1 MARSECMSTGKNGDS
16 LTDSSV
22 TSYSTVVIHHPQGK
36 KGVKDSE
43 EGRSQAYYKVKKLK
57 TTEQPKIQGDFRP
70 SQYFPES
77 ETDDFFKSMES
88 IEDSRNSAQVEY
100 REGKEMKQDSE
111 MKRMKFKDED
121 RSSEETNWRQNFRLG
136 GRHQIKK
143 LKSSESSEKHEPRK
157 AAKQTGQE
165 SKEHLEVLRDDQ
177 RTKTEEK
184 SKIRP
189 KHEGKIPISQAVPA
203 TFGYEFTNSIPAIP
217 IELAHPFGGVNF
229 HQQRLQSIPPP
240 GMSPE
245 LIQTLLSQQ
254 PQTFDSEKF
263 NEQTKKSKS
272 QNFKVGYSIGFGGDE
287 IVLGKPKDVRLHVNG
302 RNSVWKTLTN
312 GVEMS
317 TELDKKKPI
326 IEDSAVKASDSVL
339 KNDVYYMNNYKLDTS
354 VPTAG
359 RNTFDHAQALTG
371 SNIFDFS
378 NAVEPGWFQQHP
390 VELDMAG
397 LYQSFGYPSPLPVY
411 IPGPK
416 GSGAMV
422 QAIVIPVQS
431 LPGIGWPS
439 EQSGHGLQGNLQ
451 QHQQIQ
457 QIQLQPAPQPI
468 QLQPAGH
475 QPVHLH
481 SASQRPQ
488 LHQPIQFQSTSH
500 QPMQLQ
506 SATHQ
511 PFHLVPLQYTQVI
524 PMQQQHQAILQ
535 AIQMP
540 IQLKAHVQQLQ
551 PSTQHNQRSRNP
563 KVRDSLKQSTFETSP
578 IVVAAAPSDQAK
590 LQHELNAILAE
601 EMKRKNQRHPSVGLR
616 PPLPF

>member
-1 MARSECMSTGKNGDS
+1 MSTGKNGDS

-36 KGVKDSE
+36 KAVKDSE

-57 TTEQPKIQGDFRP
+57 TTEQPKIQAEFRP

-77 ETDDFFKSMES
+77 ESEEYYKSIES
-88 IEDSRNSAQVEY
+88 MEDSRNSAQVEY

-111 MKRMKFKDED
+111 MKKMKFKDED
-121 RSSEETNWRQNFRLG
+121 RSSEESNWRQNFRLG
-136 GRHQIKK
+136 GRQQLKK
-143 LKSSESSEKHEPRK
+143 VQSTESTQKHEPRK
-157 AAKQTGQE
+157 ELKQTGQE
-165 SKEHLEVLRDDQ
+165 SKEHLEVSRDGH
-177 RTKTEEK
+177 RTKSEGN

-189 KHEGKIPISQAVPA
+189 KHEGKVPLSQAVPS
-203 TFGYEFTNSIPAIP
+203 TFGYEFTNSIPAID
-217 IELAHPFGGVNF
+217 LTHPFGGINF
-229 HQQRLQSIPPP
+229 HQQRLQPVPPP

-263 NEQTKKSKS
+263 SEPTKKSKS

-302 RNSVWKTLTN
+302 RNTVWKTLTN

-317 TELDKKKPI
+317 TELDKKKPMA
-326 IEDSAVKASDSVL
+326 EDSAVKASDSVL

-359 RNTFDHAQALTG
+359 RNSFDHAQALTG
-371 SNIFDFS
+371 SNVFDFT
-378 NAVEPGWFQQHP
+378 NAVDPGWYQQQP
-390 VELDMAG
+390 VELDMTG
-397 LYQSFGYPSPLPVY
+397 LYQSFGYPSPMPVY
-411 IPGPK
+411 LPGPK
-416 GSGAMV
+416 GTGAMV
-422 QAIVIPVQS
+422 QAFVIPVQS

-439 EQSGHGLQGNLQ
+439 EQAGHGLQTNLP
-451 QHQQIQ
+451 QHQPIQ
-457 QIQLQPAPQPI
+457 QIQLQPAPQPL
-468 QLQPAGH
+468 QLQPAAH
-475 QPVHLH
+475 QPLHLH
-481 SASQRPQ
+481 SASQRSQ
-488 LHQPIQFQSTSH
+488 LQASVHQPIRYQPASH

-506 SATHQ
+506 SAAHQ
-511 PFHLVPLQYTQVI
+511 PFHLVPLQYAQVI
-524 PMQQQHQAILQ
+524 PMQQQHQTILQ
-535 AIQMP
+535 AIPMP
-540 IQLKAHVQQLQ
+540 IQLKAQVQQLQ
-551 PSTQHNQRSRNP
+551 PSMQQNQRTRNP
-563 KVRDSLKQSTFETSP
+563 KVRDSLKQSTFESSP

-590 LQHELNAILAE
+590 LQHELNAILAD